1 MNVKHVIWAS
11 IMSTTISCQSVK
23 KEYTSFEEYPIPE
36 GKLVEMEYS
45 PIETKFTLWAPTA
58 EEVRVL
64 LYDSGNEGS
73 AYQTLSLEMGEDG
86 IWNTSIKEDLKGKF
100 YTFNVKVNG
109 KWLGDT
115 PGIMAKAVGV
125 NGKRA
130 AVIDLRSTDPE
141 GWANDVRPL
150 LKDYADI
157 IVYEMHHRDFS
168 LDSVSGIRNKGKFL
182 ALTELGTT
190 TSQGEKTGIDHLK
203 ELGVTHVHI
212 LPSYDYAS
220 VDESKP
226 DKAQYNW
233 GYDPQNYNVPDGSYS
248 TDPYKPDVRIKEFKQ
263 MVQALHKAG
272 IRVVLDV
279 VYNHTFNTEESN
291 FERTVPGYFYRQTKD
306 GKPAN
311 GSGCGNETAS
321 DRAMMRK
328 YMVESVLYW
337 INEYHIDGFRF
348 DLMGIH
354 DIETM
359 NEIRAA
365 VDKIDPSIFIYGEGW
380 AASAPQL
387 DQEELAMKANIYK
400 MPRIAA
406 FSDEMRDGLRGGWDD
421 DRKGAFLIG
430 QPGHEMS
437 IKFGLVGAV
446 KHPQVINDSVNYS
459 KEPWAL
465 QPTQMI
471 SYVSCHDDMCLA
483 DRLKAT
489 MPDATDEE
497 RASLHKLAETF
508 VFTSQGVPFIFA
520 GDEMMRD
527 KKGIHNSYNS
537 PDSINTIDWRNKTIH
552 HDVFDYVRELI
563 TLRKNHPA
571 FRMGD
576 ADKVRQ
582 YMEFLPVEGSNLV
595 AFILKDNA
603 NGDSWKNIIV
613 AFNSRKEPAKLSIP
627 AGRYTIV
634 CKDGKIKQSGMGQVS
649 GNEIIVPAVSYTHLT
664 LPTIA

>member
-387 DQEELAMKANIYK
+387 NQEELAMKANIYK

-603 NGDSWKNIIV
+603 NGDSWRNIIV

-649 GNEIIVPAVSYTHLT
+649 GNEIIVPARSAMIIHQ
-664 LPTIA
+664 

>member
-1 MNVKHVIWAS
+1 
-11 IMSTTISCQSVK
+11 
-23 KEYTSFEEYPIPE
+23 
-36 GKLVEMEYS
+36 MEYS

-563 TLRKNHPA
+563 ALRKNHPA

-627 AGRYTIV
+627 TGRYTIV

-649 GNEIIVPAVSYTHLT
+649 GNEIIVPARSAMIIHQ
-664 LPTIA
+664 

>member
-552 HDVFDYVRELI
+552 HDVFDYVRGLI

-649 GNEIIVPAVSYTHLT
+649 GNEIIVPARSAMIIHQ
-664 LPTIA
+664 

>member
-23 KEYTSFEEYPIPE
+23 KEYISFEEYPIPE

-634 CKDGKIKQSGMGQVS
+634 CKDGKIKQSRMGQVS
-649 GNEIIVPAVSYTHLT
+649 GNEIIVPARSAMIIHQ
-664 LPTIA
+664 

>member
-263 MVQALHKAG
+263 MVQAPHKAG

-603 NGDSWKNIIV
+603 NGDSWKNNIV
-613 AFNSRKEPAKLSIP
+613 AFNSPKEPA
-627 AGRYTIV
+627 
-634 CKDGKIKQSGMGQVS
+634 
-649 GNEIIVPAVSYTHLT
+649 
-664 LPTIA
+664 

>member
-64 LYDSGNEGS
+64 LHDSGNEGS

-563 TLRKNHPA
+563 ALRKNHPA

-627 AGRYTIV
+627 TGRYTIV

-649 GNEIIVPAVSYTHLT
+649 GNEIIVPARSAMIIHQ
-664 LPTIA
+664 

>member
-387 DQEELAMKANIYK
+387 NQEKLAMKANIYK

-649 GNEIIVPAVSYTHLT
+649 GNEIIVPARSAMIIHQ
-664 LPTIA
+664 

>member
-248 TDPYKPDVRIKEFKQ
+248 TDPYKPDVIIKEFKQ

-649 GNEIIVPAVSYTHLT
+649 GNEIIVPARSAMIIHQ
-664 LPTIA
+664 

>member
-563 TLRKNHPA
+563 ALRKNHPA

-582 YMEFLPVEGSNLV
+582 YMEFQPVEGSNLV

-627 AGRYTIV
+627 TGRYTIV

-649 GNEIIVPAVSYTHLT
+649 GNEIIVPARSAMIIHQ
-664 LPTIA
+664 

>member
-233 GYDPQNYNVPDGSYS
+233 GYDPQNYNVLDGSYS

-537 PDSINTIDWRNKTIH
+537 PDSINTIDWRNKTMH

-603 NGDSWKNIIV
+603 IGDSWKNIIV

-649 GNEIIVPAVSYTHLT
+649 GNEIIVPARSAMIIHQ
-664 LPTIA
+664 